1 MRSQRQPNYNCIS
14 LCSCRKARAHTFL
27 PRQPT
32 ACLACWDPPCLGGG
46 DWNCVAND
54 QDLIGGQPGTRQAG
68 FQHGLLPLQ
77 QALGLQD
84 AFRHLHPS
92 AREFTHTATSGS
104 SSARIDRW
112 LVTDSLLPDVNAATV
127 SDIKPSDHYG
137 ISLSISPAAAPPRGP
152 GIWAMPP
159 SIITHPA
166 FKILMTAQIQAF
178 MLACPLS
185 AAVSRAVRW
194 DQLKAHIQDVARN
207 YCSTFHAERT
217 RQLWGWLVP
226 FESSLELQEPLWQQ
240 CTTPKEAWLQALQ
253 ETLHHVRPTR
263 SC

>member
-1 MRSQRQPNYNCIS
+1 M
-14 LCSCRKARAHTFL
+14 
-27 PRQPT
+27 
-32 ACLACWDPPCLGGG
+32 
-46 DWNCVAND
+46 AND

-77 QALGLQD
+77 QSLGLQD

-127 SDIKPSDHYG
+127 PDIKPSDHYG

-178 MLACPLS
+178 MLACSLS

-207 YCSTFHAERT
+207 CCSTFHAERT
-217 RQLWGWLVP
+217 RQLRALRVQAGHAKTAYLADP
-226 FESSLELQEPLWQQ
+226 ASQPALDQLR
-240 CTTPKEAWLQALQ
+240 CTAWHGIPCCFGRASAILDD
-253 ETLHHVRPTR
+253 
-263 SC
+263 